1 MYLTPVSVFMTVV
14 LIAASGWVI
23 RGIMASLYKLQR
35 ENKTGPNLEEL
46 DDRLKKVEAATTSI
60 LLEVQTIREKE
71 RFMARLQASATTKE
85 IAARSQAA
93 NDGDSPFQTQNIPVI
108 PRASIQR

>member
-1 MYLTPVSVFMTVV
+1 MYLDPRDLVMG
-14 LIAASGWVI
+14 LIFVAVSGWVI
-23 RGIMASLYKLQR
+23 RGIMASLYKLRR

-85 IAARSQAA
+85 IASKSHAA

-108 PRASIQR
+108 PRASIPR